1 MEGADTKGAG
11 AGRVIED
18 GAILIEKDV
27 IVPLV
32 DGHHVSCNV
41 FRPNRTGRFPPII
54 AFTPYGKDS
63 DVAVDFKRYW
73 DFVLRDHPD
82 VVQGESSGKYLTW
95 EVPDPERW
103 VPAGYAIVVVDAR
116 GTGKSPGYYEL
127 MGALQT
133 RDVYDVIEWAAVQPW
148 SNRKVGMLGVSYL
161 AIKQWQVAAL
171 QPPHLAAMI
180 PWEGMFDHYRDFF
193 RHGGIFSSFF
203 MRLLWESQIAVNQ
216 NGNGASPYRDRFTG
230 ERSTGAALD
239 PQVLP
244 GNLSNLFETGLQHR
258 FDDAYFTTRTPRPE
272 RIKVPFLSAGNWGG
286 LGLHLRGNVIAF
298 EQAASGQKWLEMHT
312 DTHFASMYLAEAV
325 ALQQRFFD
333 HFLKGEQNGFE
344 REPPVLL
351 TIRDPRGFIRRK
363 ETEWPL
369 ARTNW
374 VRYALDASTLALRP
388 DDAAEAAMV
397 DWPALGQGVTF
408 RSAPFVEDSEFT
420 GPLVAKLFVASSTTD
435 MDLFLTLRIFD
446 PQGVEVTFKGAN
458 DPQAPVS
465 QGWLRVS
472 QRRLDAARSKP
483 YRPFHPHD
491 GEDKLAPGT
500 VYEADVEIWPT
511 SIVFPK
517 GYTMA
522 LTIGGRDFER
532 EGATGMMKGSGI
544 FMHDSAQDRS
554 APEFAGTSTL
564 HTGGAHRSYLLLP
577 KIPPV

>member
-1 MEGADTKGAG
+1 MEAAGTTGAA
-11 AGRVIED
+11 RVIED

-27 IVPLV
+27 IVPLI
-32 DGHHVSCNV
+32 DGHYVSCNV

-82 VVQGESSGKYLTW
+82 VVGAGSSGKYLTW

-203 MRLLWESQIAVNQ
+203 MKLLWDSQIAVNQ

-239 PQVLP
+239 PQVLQ

-258 FDDAYFTTRTPRPE
+258 FDDAYFRTRTPQPE

-298 EQAASGQKWLEMHT
+298 EQAASAQKWLEMHT

-325 ALQQRFFD
+325 ALQMRFFD
-333 HFLKGEQNGFE
+333 HFLKGEDNGFAQ
-344 REPPVLL
+344 EPPVLL
-351 TIRDPRGFIRRK
+351 TIRDPRGFVRRT
-363 ETEWPL
+363 EAEWPL

-374 VRYALDASTLALRP
+374 VRYALDASSMALREGG
-388 DDAAEAAMV
+388 AGAGAKV
-397 DWPALGQGVTF
+397 DFSALGPGVTF
-408 RSAPFVEDSEFT
+408 RSAPFAADTEFT
-420 GPLVAKLFVASSTTD
+420 GPLAAELFVASSTTD
-435 MDLFLTLRIFD
+435 MDLFLTLRVFD
-446 PQGVEVTFKGAN
+446 PQGAEVTFKGAN
-458 DPQAPVS
+458 DPQAPVT

-472 QRRLDAARSKP
+472 QRRLDPARSKP

-491 GEDKLAPGT
+491 GEDKLVPGT

-511 SIVFPK
+511 SIVVPQ
-517 GYTMA
+517 GYTLA
-522 LTIGGRDFER
+522 LTIGGQDFER
-532 EGATGMMKGSGI
+532 EGASGMMKGSGI
-544 FMHDSAQDRS
+544 FMHDSAQDRP
-554 APEFAGTSTL
+554 APEFSGTSTL
-564 HTGGAHRSYLLLP
+564 HTGGANGSYLLLP
-577 KIPPV
+577 KIPPM

>member
-1 MEGADTKGAG
+1 MEAAGTTGAA
-11 AGRVIED
+11 RVIED

-27 IVPLV
+27 IVPLI
-32 DGHHVSCNV
+32 DGHYVSCNV

-82 VVQGESSGKYLTW
+82 VVGAGSSGKYLTW

-203 MRLLWESQIAVNQ
+203 MKLLWDSQIAVNQ

-239 PQVLP
+239 PQVLQ

-258 FDDAYFTTRTPRPE
+258 FDDAYFRTRTPQPE
-272 RIKVPFLSAGNWGG
+272 RIKVPFISAGNWGG

-325 ALQQRFFD
+325 ALQMRFFD
-333 HFLKGEQNGFE
+333 HFLKGENNGFD

-351 TIRDPRGFIRRK
+351 TIRDPRGFVRRK
-363 ETEWPL
+363 EAEWPL
-369 ARTNW
+369 ARTQW

-388 DDAAEAAMV
+388 DGAAGAAAV
-397 DWPALGQGVTF
+397 DYPALGPGVTF
-408 RSAPFVEDSEFT
+408 RSAPFAEDTEFT
-420 GPLVAKLFVASSTTD
+420 GPLAAKLFVGSSTTD
-435 MDLFLTLRIFD
+435 MDLFLTLCVFD
-446 PQGVEVTFKGAN
+446 PQGAEVTFKGAN

-472 QRRLDAARSKP
+472 QRRLDPARSKP

-491 GEDKLAPGT
+491 GEDKLVPGT

-511 SIVFPK
+511 SIVVPQ
-517 GYTMA
+517 GYTLA
-522 LTIGGRDFER
+522 LTIGGQDFER
-532 EGATGMMKGSGI
+532 EGASGMMKGSGI
-544 FMHDSAQDRS
+544 FMHDSAQDRP
-554 APEFAGTSTL
+554 APEFSGTSTL
-564 HTGGAHRSYLLLP
+564 HTGGANGSYLLLP
-577 KIPPV
+577 KIPPM

>member
-1 MEGADTKGAG
+1 MDGAGTKGAG

-27 IVPLV
+27 IVPLI
-32 DGHHVSCNV
+32 DGHCVSCNV

-180 PWEGMFDHYRDFF
+180 PWEGMLDHYRDFF

-203 MRLLWESQIAVNQ
+203 MKLLWDSQIAVNQ

-230 ERSTGAALD
+230 ERSTGTAID

-258 FDDAYFTTRTPRPE
+258 FDDAYFRTRTPQPE

-298 EQAASGQKWLEMHT
+298 EQAASAQKWLEMHT

-325 ALQQRFFD
+325 ALQRA
-333 HFLKGEQNGFE
+333 FLRSLPE
-344 REPPVLL
+344 R
-351 TIRDPRGFIRRK
+351 RGQ
-363 ETEWPL
+363 
-369 ARTNW
+369 W
-374 VRYALDASTLALRP
+374 VRAG
-388 DDAAEAAMV
+388 AAG
-397 DWPALGQGVTF
+397 PAHHP
-408 RSAPFVEDSEFT
+408 RSARFRPPQGSRMAARAHAV
-420 GPLVAKLFVASSTTD
+420 GPLRARCVDPGAAPGWRGRGRGGRLSGARAGCDVPQRAVCRGHRVHRATRGE
-435 MDLFLTLRIFD
+435 TLRRVVD
-446 PQGVEVTFKGAN
+446 DRHG
-458 DPQAPVS
+458 PVP
-465 QGWLRVS
+465 
-472 QRRLDAARSKP
+472 DAAR
-483 YRPFHPHD
+483 
-491 GEDKLAPGT
+491 
-500 VYEADVEIWPT
+500 V
-511 SIVFPK
+511 
-517 GYTMA
+517 
-522 LTIGGRDFER
+522 
-532 EGATGMMKGSGI
+532 
-544 FMHDSAQDRS
+544 RS
-554 APEFAGTSTL
+554 AGRRGDVQGRERSAGAGVAGLAARLAAPARS
-564 HTGGAHRSYLLLP
+564 GAVDAVPAVPSA
-577 KIPPV
+577 